1 MAINLQQANK
11 NSGGNIF
18 VMKNKFLHIRLQRGF
33 RFAKEFADFLE
44 INNQQYSRYE
54 ANKSQPSLEI
64 VYKAAKKLNIPI
76 EDIVYDEQE
85 EQP

>member
-1 MAINLQQANK
+1 MAI
-11 NSGGNIF
+11 
-18 VMKNKFLHIRLQRGF
+18 KNKFLQIRLQRGF

-64 VYKAAKKLNIPI
+64 VYKSAKRLNIKI
-76 EDIVYDEQE
+76 EDIIYDDEE